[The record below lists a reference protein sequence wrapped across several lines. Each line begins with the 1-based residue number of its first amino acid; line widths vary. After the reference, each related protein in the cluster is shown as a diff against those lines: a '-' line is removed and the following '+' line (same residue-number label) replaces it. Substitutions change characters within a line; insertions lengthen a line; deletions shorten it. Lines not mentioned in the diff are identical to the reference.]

1 VTRQLIS
8 PQEYETLLK
17 VLKERIRSA
26 QLQALRSVNS
36 ELISLYADIRRMI
49 VEKQQ
54 GLDLNKSL
62 PTKPPAR
69 DAKRPQL
76 EAMQSFVLGGDRVF
90 RHSMY
95 RLARNVDDLR
105 RIVLGLT
112 VAFLIIWALPQI
124 W

>member
-69 DAKRPQL
+69 MRSGRNWRPCRASSS
-76 EAMQSFVLGGDRVF
+76 EAIECFAIRCTGWPAT
-90 RHSMY
+90 SM
-95 RLARNVDDLR
+95 
-105 RIVLGLT
+105 ICGE
-112 VAFLIIWALPQI
+112 
-124 W
+124 